1 MSAVK
6 AKVESLEESDMKR
19 QKFERENQDLI
30 AELEKLTVIGDQYE
44 SLQDEARSAN
54 DQVNNLTNRLAQ
66 NASRYIKQIKHL
78 NASKFDTFDLLRPE
92 KMLNFC
98 IHLCPISVTL
108 SQFECIRLVTKH
120 FNAQL
125 IPLNKH
131 LDDI

>member
-66 NASRYIKQIKHL
+66 NASRYIKHLL
-78 NASKFDTFDLLRPE
+78 NASKFDTFDPLRPE
-92 KMLNFC
+92 KVLNFC